1 MYDPNRKI
9 EDLLADY
16 AEALRDG
23 YVPVFLRSLLRGEGA
38 AIHSSRE
45 FWESTEV
52 VRILNWVSFAEKAT
66 TPDVSLFISRTN
78 ARIRTRVKRMRRPAR
93 RRVAAEFT

>member
-1 MYDPNRKI
+1 MYDPNRTI
-9 EDLLADY
+9 EDLLTDY

-23 YVPVFLRSLLRGEGA
+23 YVPVFLRSLLSGEGK
-38 AIHSSRE
+38 AIHRSRE

-52 VRILNWVSFAEKAT
+52 VRILNWLCFAEKAT

-78 ARIRTRVKRMRRPAR
+78 ARIRTRLKRMRRPAR
-93 RRVAAEFT
+93 HRTAAEFT

>member
-9 EDLLADY
+9 EDLLTDY

-23 YVPVFLRSLLRGEGA
+23 YVPVFLRSLLRDEGK
-38 AIHSSRE
+38 AIHHSRE

-52 VRILNWVSFAEKAT
+52 VRILNWMSFADKAPI
-66 TPDVSLFISRTN
+66 PDVSLFISRTN
-78 ARIRTRVKRMRRPAR
+78 ARIRTRLRRMRRPLR
-93 RRVAAEFT
+93 QRTAAEFT